1 MSLRMSAFAVVL
13 GAGCMTGALDEPPT
27 DNVQQAIGL
36 DPETCDEFMCGT
48 NSPQIAEFGF
58 WELNLPTVLGT
69 PGLPN
74 NVGMQ
79 LLDFVQGTDVYLP
92 TVRRGRLSATRVTT
106 SGTVITLSG
115 AALVHGAFELVNR
128 GKLFRLTVSAVG
140 SVKSWAQPADVL
152 LRPPVML
159 ETYKLDWTELNQNG
173 TPFSD
178 PVNMC
183 KHPPNVEDP
192 TTLGMTGDFAY
203 QTLLFEGDRIDA
215 RKKLDT
221 RVNNS
226 WFNLGC
232 AGSALAKMALTG
244 HTEASANAHAFSTTL
259 AERQTM
265 LKMLAADY
273 CGDGTPFTVGG
284 QPLSWRDDAGTM
296 KLLGQPLVLEA
307 RWTDKGAAC
316 LDKPR
321 IDAHWTVAGSTQFGV
336 DVAVYDQVRSHCP
349 ASMPPQC
356 ADSSFEVDGYHLLTA
371 TVPFQP

>member
-1 MSLRMSAFAVVL
+1 
-13 GAGCMTGALDEPPT
+13 
-27 DNVQQAIGL
+27 
-36 DPETCDEFMCGT
+36 
-48 NSPQIAEFGF
+48 
-58 WELNLPTVLGT
+58 
-69 PGLPN
+69 
-74 NVGMQ
+74 MQ
-79 LLDFVQGTDVYLP
+79 LLDFVKDGVRYLP
-92 TVRRGRLSATRVTT
+92 TVRRGRLQATFTPT
-106 SGTVITLSG
+106 GGTPITLSG
-115 AALVHGAFELVNR
+115 LALAGGAFELVNQ
-128 GKLFRLTVSAVG
+128 GKQFLLTVTQVG
-140 SVKSWAQPADVL
+140 SVKSWAQPADLVS
-152 LRPPVML
+152 RSQVVML

-173 TPFSD
+173 TPLGD

-259 AERQTM
+259 AQRQTM

-307 RWTDKGAAC
+307 RWTPDGAAC

-336 DVAVYDQVRSHCP
+336 DVAVYDQVKNHCP
-349 ASMPPQC
+349 ASMPPPC